1 MDKFEAMNAFAKV
14 VATRS
19 FAEAGRRLGLTRSAV
34 SKAVMELER
43 TLGARPTLGRPSDIQ
58 PPVLRR

>member
-19 FAEAGRRLGLTRSAV
+19 FAAAGRRLGLTRSAV
-34 SKAVMELER
+34 SKAVMDHA
-43 TLGARPTLGRPSDIQ
+43 TP
-58 PPVLRR
+58 